1 MNIYGK
7 KVGMSRWINHS
18 NGEVVA
24 ATVLQCDP
32 NVITSKRSTDTNGY
46 IAIQVGFGKAKR
58 LNKPKLGTF
67 KAAGVQP
74 RKYLREIRL
83 DSIDDSHEVGSDIS
97 VKMFETGQ
105 YVDVSGV
112 TVGKGFAGCVKR
124 HNFKTQDA
132 THGNSLAHR
141 APGSIGQCQ
150 DPGRVFKGKKMA
162 GRMGGVNRT
171 TRNLEVLHVDEAKN
185 LILVKGAVPG
195 HKNGLVKIKA
205 AKKIK
210 RVEG

>member
-24 ATVLQCDP
+24 ATVLQYDP

-67 KAAGVQP
+67 KNSWCAAK

-83 DSIDDSHEVGSDIS
+83 DSIDDSLVGGDI
-97 VKMFETGQ
+97 
-105 YVDVSGV
+105 
-112 TVGKGFAGCVKR
+112 A
-124 HNFKTQDA
+124 
-132 THGNSLAHR
+132 
-141 APGSIGQCQ
+141 
-150 DPGRVFKGKKMA
+150 
-162 GRMGGVNRT
+162 
-171 TRNLEVLHVDEAKN
+171 
-185 LILVKGAVPG
+185 
-195 HKNGLVKIKA
+195 
-205 AKKIK
+205 
-210 RVEG
+210 